1 MKKRT
6 LVVSEFNAKDRAHF
20 ALAYEF
26 CRIVTECDDADLIA
40 PRVDN
45 YLARYLNG
53 ILPAHDDH
61 NVQRDFNRLVNG
73 VRKGLRLKNAP
84 TIEPVSLD
92 QDYDLFFFVAW
103 SPQSLVELS
112 RIQNWRGRCKIA
124 VAYLFELWSSTL
136 EQDRQYLKLLD
147 QFDHVFLLHSACIPH
162 LPAYT
167 HAPCLP
173 LPTGVDCLIA
183 TPYPLPPKRVVDVY
197 SFGNRAAH
205 IHHQLMALAE
215 RGDFFYLYDSLAS
228 TDSRVKDWGEHRL
241 LLANTIKRTRFFM
254 AFNPSS
260 LANTK
265 ADKVAGEQVLP
276 ARLFEGAA
284 GGAIILGSAP
294 QCPEFH
300 EYFDWPDAVIEISPE
315 SGDIAAVIDELDAQ
329 PQRAELIRR
338 TNAIR
343 CLLKHDWVYRWEHIL
358 STIGMEPLA
367 QLRHRKSRLSDIA
380 AAAMLQHSPTACTA
394 ASGGPTPK
402 ERMPSRPINGLV
414 GPEESGAEKVPVE

>member
-6 LVVSEFNAKDRAHF
+6 LVASEFNAKDRAHF
-20 ALAYEF
+20 ALAHEF

-40 PRVDN
+40 PGVDN

-84 TIEPVSLD
+84 TIKPVSLD

-136 EQDRQYLKLLD
+136 EQDRPYLKLLD

-167 HAPCLP
+167 RAPCSP
-173 LPTGVDCLIA
+173 MPTGIDCLIA
-183 TPYPLPPKRVVDVY
+183 TPYPSPPKRVIDVY
-197 SFGNRAAH
+197 SYGNRAA
-205 IHHQLMALAE
+205 QLHRQLIKLSKCS
-215 RGDFFYLYDSLAS
+215 DFFYIYDSLAS

-241 LLANTIKRTRFFM
+241 LLANTIKRTRYFM

-260 LANTK
+260 LANAK

-294 QCPEFH
+294 KCPEFH

-343 CLLKHDWVYRWEHIL
+343 CLQRHDWVYRWEHIL

-367 QLRHRKSRLSDIA
+367 QLRHRKSRLNDIA
-380 AAAMLQHSPTACTA
+380 AAAMLQHSPAAGAA
-394 ASGGPTPK
+394 ASGRPATK
-402 ERMPSRPINGLV
+402 ERMSSRPITGLI
-414 GPEESGAEKVPVE
+414 GAEESSAEN